1 MGFYHNHAIVL
12 KQSVMSVDFVFDP
25 TLDNITKGLC
35 REYWSYSS
43 PDNYIEHVEILCQSY
58 GISHALLFNT
68 LAKCQTYLEDVRCD
82 FCGRPYELDVLA
94 DIPYARSLRSW
105 FCEGCISFS
114 RGQITVSR

>member
-1 MGFYHNHAIVL
+1 
-12 KQSVMSVDFVFDP
+12 MSISFVFDP
-25 TLDNITKGLC
+25 TLNEAVKDFC
-35 REYWSYSS
+35 REYWSYNS
-43 PDNYIEHVEILCQSY
+43 PDNYLAHVEILCQSY
-58 GISHALLFNT
+58 GISYFLLFST
-68 LAKCQTYLEDVRCD
+68 LTKCQAYLDNVRCD